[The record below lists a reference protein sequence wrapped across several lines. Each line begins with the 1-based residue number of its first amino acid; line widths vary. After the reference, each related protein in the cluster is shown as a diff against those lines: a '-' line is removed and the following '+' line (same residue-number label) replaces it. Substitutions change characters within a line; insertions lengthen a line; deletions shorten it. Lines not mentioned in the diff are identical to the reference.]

1 MHEVLSDIKL
11 GGGFN
16 MRTFSLFAITF
27 LLAAKANAINA
38 PSNLAAVPAT
48 SERINLTWTDN
59 SNNETGFKVER
70 APDNSGAPGT
80 FALIATL
87 GANVTSYPSTG
98 LSYTTKYWYRVVS
111 YRTGQTATSGNASA
125 TTTGPHHLTVAG
137 FPSSVTAGVAG
148 SVAVTVLDANN
159 NLVANFS
166 GPVAFSSTDAQAA
179 LPPSA
184 SVTNGTGNFNVTLKT
199 AGLRSIS
206 AITGGASG
214 SQNGITVNAA
224 AAATIAVSLTSANS
238 NACDSATILA
248 IPQDAFGNQDAGYSG
263 TVGFTSS
270 DTQSILPGNSALA
283 GAGSSYGITMKT
295 LGAQWVRVTDTAN
308 ATITG
313 EVNLTVNAGAV
324 STFALT
330 YPSNVYYGDSYTLAI
345 SARDGCNNVATS
357 FTGQVTVSSDAAAS
371 IRSTFISHPLPQV
384 RTVTSGALSLNIK
397 MLAYGQH
404 YLFVQ
409 DGQGHMGQTSVI
421 NVVQF
426 PPQCQCEPASN
437 VMCGQD
443 YYDSCNE
450 NYCGQGTA
458 PGGYC
463 PVENYQCGQTAYDNC
478 GNACG
483 TGTQGGGSCDTAGT
497 ACGQPVYDQCGNQ
510 CGTGTGPGGQCDTY
524 NYPCGDPAY
533 DQCGNQCGTGTA
545 PNYNQCYFW
554 GACYWEQVFDYC
566 GNYCGNGQNSCGQ

>member
-1 MHEVLSDIKL
+1 
-11 GGGFN
+11 
-16 MRTFSLFAITF
+16 MRSFSLFAIAF
-27 LLAAKANAINA
+27 LLAAKANAISA

-87 GANVTSYPSTG
+87 GANVTSYPNTG
-98 LSYTTKYWYRVVS
+98 LTHTSKYWYRVVA
-111 YRTGQTATSGNASA
+111 YRTGQNATSGNASA
-125 TTTGPHHLTVAG
+125 TTTGPHHLTVTG
-137 FPSSVTAGVAG
+137 FPSTVTAGVAG
-148 SVAVTVLDANN
+148 SVQVTVLDVNN

-166 GPVAFSSTDAQAA
+166 GAVAFSSTDAQAA
-179 LPPSA
+179 LPPSG
-184 SVTNGTGNFNVTLKT
+184 SVTNGTGSFAVTLKT
-199 AGLRSIS
+199 AGSRSIS
-206 AITGGASG
+206 ALTGGASG
-214 SQNGITVNAA
+214 SQTGITVNAA
-224 AAATIAVSLTSANS
+224 AAALIAVSLTSASS
-238 NACDSATILA
+238 NACDSATISA
-248 IPQDAFGNQDAGYSG
+248 IPTDAFGNQVASYSG

-308 ATITG
+308 ATMTG
-313 EVNLTVNAGAV
+313 QINLTVNSGNVASFV
-324 STFALT
+324 LT
-330 YPSNVYYGDSYTLAI
+330 YPSTVYYADLQTLAV

-357 FTGQVTVSSDAAAS
+357 FTGSVTVSSDAAAS
-371 IRSTFISHPLPQV
+371 IRNSIFSTTPLPHV
-384 RTVTSGALSLNIK
+384 RTVTSGVANFSIK

-421 NVVQF
+421 NVIQY
-426 PPQCQCEPASN
+426 PPQCQCESSSN
-437 VMCGQD
+437 IMCGQD

-450 NYCGQGTA
+450 NYCGQGTG

-463 PVENYQCGQTAYDNC
+463 PVENYQCGQPAYDNC
-478 GNACG
+478 GNYCG
-483 TGTQGGGSCDTAGT
+483 TGTQGGGYCDTQSVQ
-497 ACGQPVYDQCGNQ
+497 CGQPVYDQCGNQ

-524 NYPCGDPAY
+524 NYSCGDPAY
-533 DQCGNQCGTGTA
+533 DQCGNQCGTGTGI
-545 PNYNQCYFW
+545 NQNQCNLW
-554 GACYWEQVFDYC
+554 NACYWEQVYDYC
-566 GNYCGNGQNSCGQ
+566 GNYCGNGQNNCGP